1 MTLKIH
7 ISPAV
12 DVLPPA
18 EELADA
24 GRSGVEVL
32 VKNHLIA
39 RNGSRPQRG
48 AMPKTNFYDDAARSV
63 TSRVNGNKAEVTIN
77 QVGVALH
84 YYGGI
89 VLPTNGRKAL
99 AIPKHPAVHDEK
111 PSGMDPSRQ
120 ILKLI
125 WPKGKSAGTLRHKDS
140 GEIYYLLVSK
150 ANIPADRSVL
160 PTEAAMHEAAV
171 NAMESI
177 K

>member
-24 GRSGVEVL
+24 GRFGIEVL
-32 VKNHLIA
+32 VKNHLLA
-39 RNGSRPQRG
+39 RNDSRSSRG
-48 AMPKTNFYDDAARSV
+48 TMPKSSYYAHAAESV
-63 TSRVNGNKAEVTIN
+63 SSSVKGNKAEVTIN
-77 QVGVALH
+77 QRGVALH

-111 PSGMDPSRQ
+111 PSTFDPSRQ

-125 WPKGKSAGTLRHKDS
+125 WPKGSSSGTLRHKNS
-140 GEIYYLLVSK
+140 GEVYFLLISK

-160 PTEAAMHEAAV
+160 PTEAAMHEAATK
-171 NAMESI
+171 NMESI
-177 K
+177 I